1 MAFRLSNWGGRELPS
16 SKEILTLSSRPS
28 HGGSASRFKFSLI
41 GLYMGSMAGVTLG
54 HASR

>member
-1 MAFRLSNWGGRELPS
+1 M
-16 SKEILTLSSRPS
+16 LSSRPS

-41 GLYMGSMAGVTLG
+41 GLYQGSKTGVTLG